1 MGVCVVQVI
10 RTGKAGLV
18 NEFGYRLSRSVSLV
32 ALATGLVVA
41 GAAAPAIAQQ
51 DAATL
56 SDTASAI
63 EFSIPAQDLNQALLT
78 FADQSNLQLFY
89 DIDRVAGLQSTEL
102 RGTHAPADALKILL
116 SGSGIS
122 YRFTG
127 ENTVSLTRL
136 ETSDSN
142 GTNVV
147 DPVYVEAN
155 AQDTEDLA
163 HGYVATR
170 SSAGTKTSAAL
181 VETAKSISVVSGQ
194 EIEDRAVASIEDAV
208 AYTAGV
214 ATNNYGYDPRFDQV
228 YVRGY
233 PVHIYGDYRDGL
245 RQMTG
250 VYATFRTE
258 PYSLEQLE
266 IVKGPTAA
274 LYGQSTPGGLL
285 NSVTKRPHRDAKNNV
300 YGRFTNTDSYEGG
313 FDYNLGLAENG
324 AWASRFVGMAR
335 FGETSNEIQDDR
347 QMFAPTIRWQPNANT
362 DLTIYTL
369 FQHDETD
376 ASATLLNL
384 NGAILDYR
392 TSDADYDYQKQDQFQ
407 VGYDLTH
414 DLVDMPVTLAQ
425 KARFGYFDLEARYL
439 TGGVTGGGWKNSN
452 TEYHRAAQ
460 AVEETLW
467 SAQLDNQVITTFE
480 TADAKHEVLTGL
492 DLMYSKSDY
501 RFGSSGVLSD
511 YTFYLSDPYRSI
523 SGTTP
528 AYTTFDDVT
537 YNQSGIYVQD
547 QIELGNWHLNGGVRF
562 DYAERKRISR
572 LTNTGST
579 DYNTATTF
587 NVSALYAF
595 DNGISPYVS
604 WGTSFLP
611 STSQDSE
618 GKMLN
623 PTEGEQYEAGI
634 KFEPIGFDGFFTVS
648 AYRLTENNVARYAGY
663 SASIGS
669 YYDSIGKLE
678 SRGLEI
684 EGSANV
690 TENLSLVG
698 NLAYN
703 NAKIVKGSYRGNT
716 PLVTPEKAASTWAN
730 YSFDEGPLDGWGLG
744 VGVRY
749 TDSSYANYNNTS
761 KNKPYTLLDAAIR
774 YDFAALSNKL
784 EGLTLA
790 INGTNLADNDAGICN
805 NGYCYQIEGQTI
817 AATLKYDW

>member
-1 MGVCVVQVI
+1 MVQV
-10 RTGKAGLV
+10 RQTGETGLV
-18 NEFGYRLSRSVSLV
+18 KGLTFRLARGVSLA
-32 ALATGLVVA
+32 ALATGLAVA
-41 GAAAPAIAQQ
+41 GITANAKAQQ
-51 DAATL
+51 Q
-56 SDTASAI
+56 DTTTNSVALF
-63 EFSIPAQDLNQALLT
+63 EFSIPSQDLNQALLT
-78 FADQSNLQLFY
+78 FADQTDLQLFY
-89 DIDRVAGLQSTEL
+89 DVDRVAGLKSSALT
-102 RGTHAPADALKILL
+102 GTHAPADALKILL
-116 SGSGIS
+116 SGSGVT
-122 YRFTG
+122 YRFTE
-127 ENTVSLTRL
+127 ENTVSLSKL
-136 ETSDSN
+136 ETSDAESS
-142 GTNVV
+142 TTI

-155 AQDTEDLA
+155 SRKSDDLA

-170 SSAGTKTSAAL
+170 SSAGTKTSTPL

-194 EIEDRAVASIEDAV
+194 EMEDRAVASIEDAV

-274 LYGQSTPGGLL
+274 LYGQTTPGGLL
-285 NSVTKRPHRDAKNNV
+285 NSVTKRPHKNALNNV
-300 YGRFTNTDSYEGG
+300 YGRFTNTESYEGG
-313 FDYNLGLAENG
+313 FDYNLGLSENG
-324 AWASRFVGMAR
+324 EWASRFVGMAR
-335 FGETSNEIQDDR
+335 YGETSNDIQDDR
-347 QMFAPTIRWQPNANT
+347 QMFAPTIRWQPNADT
-362 DLTIYTL
+362 DLTVYTL

-407 VGYDLTH
+407 VGYELTH
-414 DLVDMPVTLAQ
+414 NLNSVPVTLAQ
-425 KARFGYFDLEARYL
+425 NARFGYFDLEARYL

-460 AVEETLW
+460 AVQETLW
-467 SAQLDNQVITTFE
+467 SAQVDNQAITTFD
-480 TADAKHEVLTGL
+480 TGNVKHEVLTGL
-492 DLMYSKSDY
+492 DLMYSQSDY

-511 YTFYLSDPYRSI
+511 YTFFLNNPDKAI

-547 QIELGNWHLNGGVRF
+547 QIKLGNWRLNGGVRF
-562 DYAERKRISR
+562 DYTERKRISR
-572 LTNTGST
+572 LTNTGSN

-587 NVSALYAF
+587 NASALYAF
-595 DNGISPYVS
+595 DNGVSPYVS

-618 GKMLN
+618 GKMLT
-623 PTEGEQYEAGI
+623 PTEGEQYEVGV
-634 KFEPIGFDGFFTVS
+634 KYEPAGFDSFVTIS
-648 AYRLTENNVARYAGY
+648 AYRLTEDNVARYAGY
-663 SASIGS
+663 SSSVGS
-669 YYDSIGKLE
+669 YYESIGKLE
-678 SRGLEI
+678 SRGLEV
-684 EGSANV
+684 EGTANV
-690 TENLSLVG
+690 TDSLSLVA
-698 NLAYN
+698 NFAYN

-716 PLVTPEKAASTWAN
+716 PLVTPEKTASTWAN
-730 YSFDEGPLDGWGLG
+730 YTFHDGPLSGLG
-744 VGVRY
+744 IGAGVRY

-761 KNKPYTLLDAAIR
+761 KNKPYMLMDAAIR
-774 YDFAALSNKL
+774 YDFGAISNKL
-784 EGLTLA
+784 EGLSLA
-790 INGTNLADNDAGICN
+790 INGTNLTDKEAAICN
-805 NGYCYQIEGQTI
+805 NGYCYQNEGQTI

>member
-1 MGVCVVQVI
+1 MQV
-10 RTGKAGLV
+10 RQAGEAGLIK
-18 NEFGYRLSRSVSLV
+18 GLTLGLARGVSLA
-32 ALATGLVVA
+32 ALAAGLVVA
-41 GAAAPAIAQQ
+41 GVTTNAKAQQ
-51 DAATL
+51 QSTSESGAAVF
-56 SDTASAI
+56 
-63 EFSIPAQDLNQALLT
+63 EFSIPSQDLNQALLT
-78 FADQSNLQLFY
+78 FADQTNLQLFY
-89 DIDRVAGLQSTEL
+89 DVDRVAGLKSSALT
-102 RGTHAPADALKILL
+102 GTHTPDDALRILL
-116 SGSGIS
+116 SGSGVT

-127 ENTVSLTRL
+127 ESTVSLSKL
-136 ETSDSN
+136 ELSDGDSA
-142 GTNVV
+142 TIT
-147 DPVYVEAN
+147 DPVYVEASS
-155 AQDTEDLA
+155 QEMDDLA

-170 SSAGTKTSAAL
+170 SSAGTKTSTPL

-194 EIEDRAVASIEDAV
+194 EMEDRAVASVEDAV

-274 LYGQSTPGGLL
+274 LYGQTTPGGLL
-285 NSVTKRPHRDAKNNV
+285 NSVTKRPRKDADNNV
-300 YGRFTNTDSYEGG
+300 YARFTNTESYEGG
-313 FDYNLGLAENG
+313 FDYNLGLGENDE
-324 AWASRFVGMAR
+324 WASRFVGMAR
-335 FGETSNEIQDDR
+335 YGETSNDIQDDR
-347 QMFAPTIRWQPNANT
+347 QMFAPTIRWQPNTDT
-362 DLTIYTL
+362 DLTVYTL

-384 NGAILDYR
+384 NGEILDYR

-414 DLVDMPVTLAQ
+414 DLSNVPVTLAQ

-439 TGGVTGGGWKNSN
+439 TGGVVGGGWNAAD
-452 TEYHRAAQ
+452 TEYRRVAQ
-460 AVEETLW
+460 AVQETLW
-467 SAQLDNQVITTFE
+467 SAQVDNQVITTFE
-480 TADAKHEVLTGL
+480 TDDAKHEILTGL

-501 RFGSSGVLSD
+501 RSGSSAVLSD

-618 GKMLN
+618 GKMLT

-634 KFEPIGFDGFFTVS
+634 KFEPVGFDGFFTVS
-648 AYRLTENNVARYAGY
+648 AYRLTEDNVARYAGER
-663 SASIGS
+663 ASGGS
-669 YYDSIGKLE
+669 YYDSIGKVE

-690 TENLSLVG
+690 SENLSLVG

-716 PLVTPEKAASTWAN
+716 PLVTPEKAASSWAN
-730 YSFDEGPLDGWGLG
+730 YNFNQGPLDGWGFG

-749 TDSSYANYNNTS
+749 TDSSYANYTNTS

-784 EGLTLA
+784 DGLTLA
-790 INGTNLADNDAGICN
+790 INGTNLADNDAAICN

>member
-1 MGVCVVQVI
+1 MQVTK
-10 RTGKAGLV
+10 TGKAGLV
-18 NEFGYRLSRSVSLV
+18 NRFGHRLAHSVSLA
-32 ALATGLVVA
+32 ALAAGIVVA
-41 GAAAPAIAQQ
+41 GVSAPATAQQ
-51 DAATL
+51 NTETL
-56 SDTASAI
+56 SHAASAI
-63 EFSIPAQDLNQALLT
+63 NFFIPAQDLNQALLT
-78 FADQSNLQLFY
+78 FANQTNLQLFY
-89 DIDRVAGLQSTEL
+89 DVDRVAGLRSTAL
-102 RGTHAPADALKILL
+102 SGTHAPAEALKILL
-116 SGSGIS
+116 SGTGVS
-122 YRFTG
+122 YRFTDK
-127 ENTVSLTRL
+127 NTVSLTKL
-136 ETSDSN
+136 QTSDNS
-142 GTNVV
+142 GTNVT

-155 AQDTEDLA
+155 AQDIDDLA

-170 SSAGTKTSAAL
+170 SSAGTKTSTAL
-181 VETAKSISVVSGQ
+181 IETAKSISVVSGQ

-285 NSVTKRPHRDAKNNV
+285 NSVTKRPHHGAKNNV

-313 FDYNLGLAENG
+313 FDYNLGLTENG
-324 AWASRFVGMAR
+324 TWASRFVGMAR

-347 QMFAPTIRWQPNANT
+347 QMFAPTIRWQPSPDT

-369 FQHDETD
+369 FQHDKTD
-376 ASATLLNL
+376 ASATLLNR

-414 DLVDMPVTLAQ
+414 DLSNMPVTLAQ

-452 TEYHRAAQ
+452 TEYHRTAQ

-467 SAQLDNQVITTFE
+467 SAQVDNQVITTFE

-501 RFGSSGVLSD
+501 RFGSSGVISD
-511 YTFYLSDPYRSI
+511 YIFYLNDPNRSI

-547 QIELGNWHLNGGVRF
+547 QIQLGNWHLNGGVRF
-562 DYAERKRISR
+562 DYTERKRISR

-595 DNGISPYVS
+595 DNGISPYFS

-611 STSQDSE
+611 STSQNSE
-618 GKMLN
+618 GKMLT

-634 KFEPIGFDGFFTVS
+634 KFEPVGFDGFFTVS
-648 AYRLTENNVARYAGY
+648 AYRLTEDNVARYAGY
-663 SASIGS
+663 SGPIGS
-669 YYDSIGKLE
+669 YYDSIGKVE
-678 SRGLEI
+678 TRGLEI

-716 PLVTPEKAASTWAN
+716 PLVTPEKTASTWAN
-730 YSFDEGPLDGWGLG
+730 YNFNQGPLDGWGFG

-749 TDSSYANYNNTS
+749 TDSSYANYTNTS
-761 KNKPYTLLDAAIR
+761 KNKPYTVLDAAIR

-784 EGLTLA
+784 DGLTLA
-790 INGTNLADNDAGICN
+790 INGTNLADNDAAICN
-805 NGYCYQIEGQTI
+805 NGYCYQIEEQTI

>member
-1 MGVCVVQVI
+1 MVQVT
-10 RTGKAGLV
+10 RTGEAGMINGIGHRLARNVSLAALAAGLV
-18 NEFGYRLSRSVSLV
+18 VTGVVTNAQAQQENTSVSS
-32 ALATGLVVA
+32 TE
-41 GAAAPAIAQQ
+41 
-51 DAATL
+51 TR
-56 SDTASAI
+56 
-63 EFSIPAQDLNQALLT
+63 EFSIPPQDLNQALLT
-78 FADQSNLQLFY
+78 FADQTDLQLFY
-89 DIDRVAGLQSTEL
+89 DIDRVAGLQSSEL
-102 RGTHAPADALKILL
+102 TGTYAPADALKILL
-116 SGSGIS
+116 SGSGIT

-136 ETSDSN
+136 ETSDAD
-142 GTNVV
+142 GATVI

-155 AQDTEDLA
+155 AQNSDDLA

-170 SSAGTKTSAAL
+170 SSSGTKTSTPL

-214 ATNNYGYDPRFDQV
+214 TTNNYGYDPRFDQV

-274 LYGQSTPGGLL
+274 LYGQTTPGGLL
-285 NSVTKRPHRDAKNNV
+285 NSVTKRPHQDAKNNV
-300 YGRFTNTDSYEGG
+300 YGRFTDTESYEGG
-313 FDYNLGLAENG
+313 FDYNLGLSENG
-324 AWASRFVGMAR
+324 EWASRFVSMAR
-335 FGETSNEIQDDR
+335 YGETSNDIQDDR

-362 DLTIYTL
+362 DLTVYTL

-384 NGAILDYR
+384 DGNILDYR

-414 DLVDMPVTLAQ
+414 DLNNVPVTLAQ

-439 TGGVTGGGWKNSN
+439 TGGVTGGGWNAAD
-452 TEYHRAAQ
+452 TEYSRTAQ
-460 AVEETLW
+460 AVQETLW
-467 SAQLDNQVITTFE
+467 SAQVDNQVITIFDTG
-480 TADAKHEVLTGL
+480 TAKHEVLTGL

-501 RFGSSGVLSD
+501 RFGSSGILSD
-511 YTFYLSDPYRSI
+511 YTFYLNDPYRSI
-523 SGTTP
+523 SGSTP
-528 AYTTFDDVT
+528 AYTTLDDVT

-547 QIELGNWHLNGGVRF
+547 QIELGNWRLNGGVRF

-572 LTNTGST
+572 LTNTGSS

-587 NVSALYAF
+587 NASALYAF
-595 DNGISPYVS
+595 DNGVSPYVS

-611 STSQDSE
+611 STSQDAE
-618 GKMLN
+618 GKMLT
-623 PTEGEQYEAGI
+623 PTEGEQYEAGV
-634 KFEPIGFDGFFTVS
+634 KYEPVGLDGFVTVS
-648 AYRLTENNVARYAGY
+648 AYRLTEDNVARYAGY
-663 SASIGS
+663 SASLGS

-678 SRGLEI
+678 TRGLEV
-684 EGSANV
+684 EGTANI
-690 TENLSLVG
+690 TENLSLVA
-698 NLAYN
+698 NFAYN

-716 PLVTPEKAASTWAN
+716 PLVTPEKTASTWAD
-730 YSFDEGPLDGWGLG
+730 YTFHEGPLNGWGLG
-744 VGVRY
+744 LGVRY
-749 TDSSYANYNNTS
+749 TDSSYANYTNTS
-761 KNKPYTLLDAAIR
+761 KNKSYSLFDAAIR
-774 YDFAALSNKL
+774 YDFGAVSNKL
-784 EGLTLA
+784 EGLSLA

-805 NGYCYQIEGQTI
+805 NGYCYQVEGQTI

>member
-1 MGVCVVQVI
+1 MGVCVMQVI
-10 RTGKAGLV
+10 KTGKAGLV
-18 NEFGYRLSRSVSLV
+18 NVFGHRLAHSVSLV
-32 ALATGLVVA
+32 ALAAGIVVA
-41 GAAAPAIAQQ
+41 GVSTPAAAQQ
-51 DAATL
+51 NTETQSDA
-56 SDTASAI
+56 ASAI
-63 EFSIPAQDLNQALLT
+63 NFSIPAQDLNQALLN
-78 FADQSNLQLFY
+78 FANQTNLQLFY
-89 DIDRVAGLQSTEL
+89 DVDRVAGLQSTAL
-102 RGTHAPADALKILL
+102 DGTYSPAEALKVLL
-116 SGSGIS
+116 SGSGVG

-127 ENTVSLTRL
+127 KNTVSLTKL
-136 ETSDSN
+136 ETSDSS
-142 GTNVV
+142 GETVI
-147 DPVYVEAN
+147 DPLYVEAN
-155 AQDTEDLA
+155 AQDSEDLA

-170 SSAGTKTSAAL
+170 SSAGTKTSKAL
-181 VETAKSISVVSGQ
+181 IETAKSISVVSGQ

-258 PYSLEQLE
+258 PYGLEQLE

-285 NSVTKRPHRDAKNNV
+285 NSVTKRPHLGAKNNV

-313 FDYNLGLAENG
+313 FDYNLGLTENG
-324 AWASRFVGMAR
+324 TWASRIVGMAR
-335 FGETSNEIQDDR
+335 FGETSNKIQDDR
-347 QMFAPTIRWQPNANT
+347 QMFAPTIRWQPNADT

-384 NGAILDYR
+384 NGEILDYR

-407 VGYDLTH
+407 AGYDLTH
-414 DLVDMPVTLAQ
+414 DLSSVPVTLAQ

-467 SAQLDNQVITTFE
+467 SAQVDNQVITTFE
-480 TADAKHEVLTGL
+480 TTDAKHEVMTGL

-501 RFGSSGVLSD
+501 SFGSSGVLSD
-511 YTFYLSDPYRSI
+511 YIFYLNDPNRSI

-634 KFEPIGFDGFFTVS
+634 KFEPVGFDGFFTVS
-648 AYRLTENNVARYAGY
+648 AYRLTEDNVARYAGY
-663 SASIGS
+663 SGSIGS
-669 YYDSIGKLE
+669 YYDSIGKVE

-716 PLVTPEKAASTWAN
+716 PLVTPEKAASSWAN
-730 YSFDEGPLDGWGLG
+730 YNFNQGPLDGWGFG

-749 TDSSYANYNNTS
+749 TDSSYANYTNTS
-761 KNKPYTLLDAAIR
+761 KNKPYTVLDAAIR

-784 EGLTLA
+784 DGLTLA
-790 INGTNLADNDAGICN
+790 INGTNLADNDAAICN

-817 AATLKYDW
+817 AATLKYEW